1 MGNADSSFRG
11 GARVFTDTFKSG
23 GAFDTLFRVKM
34 VKGIENQINSL
45 LLNKDATIPKDV
57 MLLLNTLQTGVGEAW
72 GTSIKAVMKTAQDAQ
87 KVANSVGTYLDKVW
101 DKEKWNIIALF
112 IILNPF
118 AFISFAIPLL
128 SFTIMLY
135 FFLMKRIFHPIVTRF
150 FRHIIFKT
158 KT

>member
-1 MGNADSSFRG
+1 MGNAGSAFKD
-11 GARVFTDTFKSG
+11 GAKVFTGTFSPG
-23 GAFDTLFRVKM
+23 GVFDTLFRVKM
-34 VKGIENQINSL
+34 VKGIENQINTL
-45 LLNKDATIPKDV
+45 LLNDDATIPKEG
-57 MLLLNTLQTGVGEAW
+57 MAFLNTVQTTIGQAW
-72 GTSIKAVMKTAQDAQ
+72 GTSIREVLKTAQDVQ
-87 KVANSVGTYLDKVW
+87 KVSKSVGAYLDKVW

-118 AFISFAIPLL
+118 AFISFAIPLI

-135 FFLMKRIFHPIVTRF
+135 FFLMKRIFHPIITRF